1 MLKLGDKMPS
11 FEVVDQDGNIEF
23 TVVGTLHIG
32 GMNKKQIEET
42 VDEALYPKYLSERPS
57 VDIRFRNFKVSVVGE
72 VKNPGVYTSL
82 NERMNILEALA
93 MAGDL
98 NITARRDNIMLIRLN
113 ADGTKNVEVLNLND
127 NSLITSPYF
136 NLQQNDIIYV
146 EPNKSKI
153 NQSWTIPPAVT
164 LALSSIGTLVS
175 IATLIVTITK

>member
-1 MLKLGDKMPS
+1 
-11 FEVVDQDGNIEF
+11 
-23 TVVGTLHIG
+23 
-32 GMNKKQIEET
+32 
-42 VDEALYPKYLSERPS
+42 
-57 VDIRFRNFKVSVVGE
+57 
-72 VKNPGVYTSL
+72 
-82 NERMNILEALA
+82 MNILEALA

-146 EPNKSKI
+146 EHNKSKI

>member
-1 MLKLGDKMPS
+1 
-11 FEVVDQDGNIEF
+11 
-23 TVVGTLHIG
+23 
-32 GMNKKQIEET
+32 
-42 VDEALYPKYLSERPS
+42 
-57 VDIRFRNFKVSVVGE
+57 
-72 VKNPGVYTSL
+72 
-82 NERMNILEALA
+82 MNILEALA

-113 ADGTKNVEVLNLND
+113 VDGTKNVEVLNLND

>member
-1 MLKLGDKMPS
+1 
-11 FEVVDQDGNIEF
+11 
-23 TVVGTLHIG
+23 
-32 GMNKKQIEET
+32 
-42 VDEALYPKYLSERPS
+42 
-57 VDIRFRNFKVSVVGE
+57 
-72 VKNPGVYTSL
+72 
-82 NERMNILEALA
+82 MNILEALA